1 MTYDDAIAARGGGG
15 SEGGRRSSSSSED
28 DATVAVITMLMLID
42 GDLTSKSLPSNVLSM
57 RDVEGALG
65 RIASDAK
72 ADECLRGA
80 EILWTPEDRD
90 ETLRR

>member
-1 MTYDDAIAARGGGG
+1 MTYDAVAEGGG
-15 SEGGRRSSSSSED
+15 SEGGRRSSSGN

-42 GDLTSKSLPSNVLSM
+42 GDLTSKSLPSNVSSM